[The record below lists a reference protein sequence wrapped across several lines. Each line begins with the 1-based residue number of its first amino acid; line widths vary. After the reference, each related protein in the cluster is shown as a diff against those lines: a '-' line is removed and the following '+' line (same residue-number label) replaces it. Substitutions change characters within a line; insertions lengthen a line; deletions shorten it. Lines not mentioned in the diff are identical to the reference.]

1 MAGNYW
7 DYDTLARFDP
17 NGQLRI
23 FTAHA
28 AVENALRNWFRSF
41 EKEYI
46 RQPKKGGVLTSILTK
61 PMSEES
67 GKELKATIREK
78 LLYDFIPSVRVIKID
93 TNPMYE
99 SNYWD
104 IYIEGYIPAIKEKIK
119 FADKIKNLV

>member
-23 FTAHA
+23 FTAHE

-104 IYIEGYIPAIKEKIK
+104 IYIEGYIPAIKERIK